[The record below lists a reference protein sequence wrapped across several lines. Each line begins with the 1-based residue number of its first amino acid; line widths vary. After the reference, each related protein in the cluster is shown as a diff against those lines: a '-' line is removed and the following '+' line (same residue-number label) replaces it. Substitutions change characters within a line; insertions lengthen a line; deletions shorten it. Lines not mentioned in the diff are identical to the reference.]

1 MSRRQKRTD
10 DWAPLTLDQLLG
22 DGETTAYIHTSI
34 YGFDKH
40 VSRYKTQ
47 FQYSTSGVPQA
58 LTRQLDDW
66 IKQVKPTAKMVEL
79 QLPQLFSKG
88 DGSLSALWDSVKVD
102 LNTLIDSPIIKSL
115 LSIKTT
121 KETVQ
126 RKAGAVDR
134 TIYTVRINNKDQV
147 YKTERGATN
156 AILREIDNLQDKDRI
171 VTAEAAQELRDLI
184 SGGLEAN
191 LSRIQTTAATM
202 ARTANTSAGV
212 DPVAILA
219 KLNVVL
225 EVIKSQTA
233 LLLDSK
239 HDSFIRTLE
248 GIKSLE
254 DWILKRR
261 SAFSAAGLISE
272 DAIALDLITRNAGV
286 SVTTLG
292 TSASNK
298 LNTADL
304 KLKIEGIRKD
314 IGVSLKQAVN
324 FNKSSVLPESE
335 LLKYVD
341 NDAVEDWN
349 KFLKYYKYFILNYSM
364 LYDTYDG
371 NYFGPE
377 VDEVY
382 TLFNMT
388 IGKVFLI
395 QAMLGNI
402 IKHTET
408 TTKFKDTGMGIPYLL
423 VTSDVAVYTYDILHK
438 LKQLLESGTVTIN
451 VNVNRPGRAMFQSL
465 RDSKAGK
472 VNYSDI
478 LADSKVS
485 SLMTGIYKSAFLSKK
500 VPTFK
505 MHSSITMAS
514 LLNDLGNQAVK
525 R

>member
-1 MSRRQKRTD
+1 MSKRQERID
-10 DWAPLTLDQLLG
+10 DWSPLTLDQLLG

-40 VSRYKTQ
+40 VSRYKTK
-47 FQYSTSGVPQA
+47 FQHSVYNVPQA
-58 LTRQLDDW
+58 LTQQLDDW
-66 IKQVKPTAKMVEL
+66 IKQVKPTAKMIKL

-88 DGSLSALWDSVKVD
+88 EGSLSALWDSVKDD
-102 LNTLIDSPIIKSL
+102 LNTLIDSPIIKSI
-115 LSIKTT
+115 LSIQTT

-126 RKAGAVDR
+126 RKTGAVDR
-134 TIYTVRINNKDQV
+134 TIYTVRINNKNKI
-147 YKTERGATN
+147 YKTERGAVN
-156 AILREIDNLQDKDRI
+156 AILKEIDNLQTKDKI
-171 VTAEAAQELRDLI
+171 VTADDAQEMKDLI
-184 SGGLEAN
+184 SSGLEAN
-191 LSRIQTTAATM
+191 LTRVQTTAANI
-202 ARTANTSAGV
+202 ARTANTNAGV
-212 DPVAILA
+212 DHAAILA
-219 KLNVVL
+219 KLNTVL
-225 EVIKSQTA
+225 ELIKSKTS

-239 HDSFIRTLE
+239 HDTFIQTLE

-254 DWILKRR
+254 DWVVKRR
-261 SAFSAAGLISE
+261 SVFSASGLINE
-272 DAIALDLITRNAGV
+272 DAVALDLIARNAGV
-286 SVTTLG
+286 SVSTLG

-298 LNTADL
+298 LNASDL

-341 NDAVEDWN
+341 NDSLEDWN

-364 LYDTYDG
+364 LYDTYKG

-382 TLFNMT
+382 TLFNT
-388 IGKVFLI
+388 TVGRIFLI

-402 IKHTET
+402 IKHTEK

-423 VTSDVAVYTYDILHK
+423 VTTNVAVYTYDILHK

-451 VNVNRPGRAMFQSL
+451 VNINKPGRAMFQSL
-465 RDSKAGK
+465 REHKKGK

-478 LADSKVS
+478 LADSKIS
-485 SLMTGIYKSAFLSKK
+485 SLMTGIYKSAFSSKK
-500 VPTFK
+500 VPTLK
-505 MHSSITMAS
+505 MRSSITMAS
-514 LLNDLGNQAVK
+514 LLNDLGNQAIK